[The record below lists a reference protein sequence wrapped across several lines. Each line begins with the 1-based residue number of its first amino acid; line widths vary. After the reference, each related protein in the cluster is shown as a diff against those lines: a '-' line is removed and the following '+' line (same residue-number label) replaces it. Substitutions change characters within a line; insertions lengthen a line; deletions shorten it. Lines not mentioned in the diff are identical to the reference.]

1 MTLHRI
7 TLSLP
12 GIFSAVAAALLA
24 LTGKYTGAVTIGI
37 IGAIIQSVLAFF
49 LSGAIVRLLDESRF
63 LFIPKIARNVNG
75 EPSTAGLD
83 QPDQM
88 FLGTEYQA
96 MVAATEFARARYP
109 GRQDI
114 RAARMKVSLDELMLK
129 PDPDEK

>member
-12 GIFSAVAAALLA
+12 GIFSAVATALLA

-63 LFIPKIARNVNG
+63 LYIPLIARQVNG

-83 QPDQM
+83 QPDQV
-88 FLGTEYQA
+88 FLGTEYQS
-96 MVAATEFARARYP
+96 MVVSTEFARSRYP
-109 GRQDI
+109 GRKDI
-114 RAARMKVSLDELMLK
+114 RAARLKVSLDEIMLK
-129 PDPDEK
+129 PDPEQK